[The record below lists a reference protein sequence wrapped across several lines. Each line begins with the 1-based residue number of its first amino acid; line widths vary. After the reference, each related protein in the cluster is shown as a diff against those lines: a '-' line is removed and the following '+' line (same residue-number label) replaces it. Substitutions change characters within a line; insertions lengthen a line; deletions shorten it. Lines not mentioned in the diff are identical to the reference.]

1 MLVGLC
7 EHGSISGNGEANEKE
22 QEKCAYST
30 EITNVYPFCAKIFTQ
45 RNGEKEMK
53 KTNKALFCLL
63 TLSLLAVVLVSCGGG
78 VPKEGLWENA
88 TYTTDKEF
96 GSGAKTVQ
104 VEVKAGEQSV
114 TFTVKTDKENLAD
127 ALLEHGL
134 VSGDDSAFG
143 LYIKYVNGMRADYDK
158 DQAYWG
164 LTKNGETMLD
174 GASSIT
180 ELDGAHYEFTYT
192 K

>member
-1 MLVGLC
+1 
-7 EHGSISGNGEANEKE
+7 
-22 QEKCAYST
+22 
-30 EITNVYPFCAKIFTQ
+30 
-45 RNGEKEMK
+45 MK
-53 KTNKALFCLL
+53 TTNKALLCLL
-63 TLSLLAVVLVSCGGG
+63 TLSLLAVVLVSCSSTPSDE
-78 VPKEGLWENA
+78 VWKNA

-96 GSGAKTVQ
+96 GSGAKTVT
-104 VEVKAGEQSV
+104 VEVKVGENSV
-114 TFTVKTDKENLAD
+114 SFTVKTDKDNLAD

-134 VSGDDSAFG
+134 VSGENSTYG